1 MGHFTGKSGI
11 IPILRQTTGVGH
23 VALVQE
29 EAAIFLMR
37 VLIEVVNAI
46 HIKQRGT
53 TFETM

>member
-11 IPILRQTTGVGH
+11 IPIFRQTTGVGH